1 MIVLDHLSKTYVGS
15 AGAHEALHD
24 INLHVEPGD
33 VFGIIGQSG
42 AGKSTL
48 VRCINLLERPT
59 AGRVLIDGADVT
71 DYSGKKLIDLRQSI
85 GMIFQNFSLF
95 AQRTVLRNVT
105 FPLELHGTPKKQA
118 EARALELLELVGLS
132 GKANNYPSQLSGGQQ
147 QRVAI
152 ARALA
157 LKPEVLFFDE
167 PTSALDPELTGEV
180 LNVIKQLAAEK
191 MTMVIVTHEM
201 SFAEAVSDRVI
212 FMDGGTI
219 AEQGTPQQV
228 FHETQEERTKQ
239 FLRVLEK

>member
-15 AGAHEALHD
+15 AGAHEALCD

-59 AGRVLIDGADVT
+59 AGRVLIDGSDVT
-71 DYSGKKLIDLRQSI
+71 DYSGKQLIDLRQSI

-105 FPLELHGTPKKQA
+105 FPLELHGAPKKQA

-157 LKPEVLFFDE
+157 FEPEDYAVRRSHERARHAYD
-167 PTSALDPELTGEV
+167 ALDPRPS
-180 LNVIKQLAAEK
+180 A
-191 MTMVIVTHEM
+191 
-201 SFAEAVSDRVI
+201 RY
-212 FMDGGTI
+212 
-219 AEQGTPQQV
+219 QQRAWRHHGRYHALP
-228 FHETQEERTKQ
+228 FGCRAN
-239 FLRVLEK
+239 L